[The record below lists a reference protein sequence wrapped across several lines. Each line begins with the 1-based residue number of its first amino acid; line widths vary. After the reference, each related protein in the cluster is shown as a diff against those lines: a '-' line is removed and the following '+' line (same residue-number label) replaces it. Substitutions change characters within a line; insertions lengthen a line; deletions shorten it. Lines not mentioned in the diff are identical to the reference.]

1 MPARLKPPIDSTG
14 IRRSNWHVELIAC
27 GYAHTVFLTE
37 NLSSVFSCGAN
48 SWGQLGLGD
57 TDDRN
62 TPCEVE
68 MLSGVAVR
76 QLDCGGAHTVVVC
89 DGPRVPAKYQ
99 WWDMSSP
106 KVPRSKGAD
115 KAPGSPPAEAPE
127 FGESAGPPPPTASG
141 VYGFGRNK
149 EGQLGLGKGKGA
161 QLAEQIQKQPKLV
174 GELSPYLPMQG
185 GLELKCGGYH
195 TAVLVEQRKKLL
207 TFGQNCYGQL
217 GLNSNEDVFVP
228 MEVALPLAKSE
239 FVKILACGGG
249 HTMVVTE
256 QAVEPGGE
264 PGPQSV
270 LAFGRNNRGQLGVG
284 DTVHKNEPVRVE
296 ALCEKDIVQ
305 VECGSKHTIVLT
317 RSDQLFA
324 IGRNTEGQLGLGDV
338 LQKVEPAQVAAME
351 WFPSAG
357 HLSVSGF
364 SAHNFVVPKPMVR
377 LRREQVKV
385 LCICQCRA
393 FSMAMH
399 RRLGANAQAHVLSM
413 DLCALIGMLIP
424 QRRTG
429 ADLAGGEEILARSP
443 EARAEIARR
452 QLRL

>member
-1 MPARLKPPIDSTG
+1 MKYVTPLELGPTARCVRPRVMADQLFAFGWNGSGQLGTQNNDDQKTACPVESLAGKKVAMVACGGPYTILSTDDDEVWCARRALVWLRPRVVCCGRRRAPTQQLTNVDLITTARPAPPRPAPPRCCCLLLTAARATHRGFGANTRGQLGLDRHEEGVDQNEQLVPARLKPPIDSTG
-14 IRRSNWHVELIAC
+14 IRRSGWHVELIAC

-37 NLSSVFSCGAN
+37 NLSVFSCGAN

-106 KVPRSKGAD
+106 KVTRSKGAD

-149 EGQLGLGKGKGA
+149 EGQLGLGKGKGT
-161 QLAEQIQKQPKLV
+161 QLAEQIQKQPMLV

-195 TAVLVEQRKKLL
+195 TAVLVEKRTKLL

-217 GLNSNEDVFVP
+217 GLGSSKKGQKDAYYHGKVDVWYYHH
-228 MEVALPLAKSE
+228 S
-239 FVKILACGGG
+239 
-249 HTMVVTE
+249 
-256 QAVEPGGE
+256 
-264 PGPQSV
+264 
-270 LAFGRNNRGQLGVG
+270 
-284 DTVHKNEPVRVE
+284 
-296 ALCEKDIVQ
+296 
-305 VECGSKHTIVLT
+305 
-317 RSDQLFA
+317 
-324 IGRNTEGQLGLGDV
+324 
-338 LQKVEPAQVAAME
+338 
-351 WFPSAG
+351 
-357 HLSVSGF
+357 
-364 SAHNFVVPKPMVR
+364 
-377 LRREQVKV
+377 
-385 LCICQCRA
+385 
-393 FSMAMH
+393 
-399 RRLGANAQAHVLSM
+399 
-413 DLCALIGMLIP
+413 
-424 QRRTG
+424 
-429 ADLAGGEEILARSP
+429 
-443 EARAEIARR
+443 
-452 QLRL
+452 